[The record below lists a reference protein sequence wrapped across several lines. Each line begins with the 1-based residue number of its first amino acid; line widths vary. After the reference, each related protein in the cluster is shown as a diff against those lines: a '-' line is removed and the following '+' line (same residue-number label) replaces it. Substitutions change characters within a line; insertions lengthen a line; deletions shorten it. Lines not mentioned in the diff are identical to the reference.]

1 MAKEEKRGKRLR
13 FNFYKV
19 LTHEEVF
26 LIKRTVIEGIQRVGC
41 YAGTPSRKELTRQ
54 TQSSQKPKALDSTI
68 FGFNKVGLGHFV
80 TAGHGSPKASFS
92 TQSVG
97 NKFLFCS

>member
-26 LIKRTVIEGIQRVGC
+26 LIKRTVTEGIQRVGG
-41 YAGTPSRKELTRQ
+41 YPGTPSRKELTRQ
-54 TQSSQKPKALDSTI
+54 TQPAKSQKHSSTI

-80 TAGHGSPKASFS
+80 TAGHG
-92 TQSVG
+92 
-97 NKFLFCS
+97 